1 MWYGVLTGIVPSTW
15 PELSSWSLGKMLTSF
30 SLVSD
35 LRTQNA
41 QAPSVIKFDHK
52 QVKANRPVGLRV
64 LAVGEAS
71 GATCPILTV
80 GPLLLSWAIVTQ
92 RLEATPEP
100 GRPLHEGLV
109 QCQCHLSR
117 EVGMLGCPGPPLPR
131 PLAYLP
137 SWWPDPPVTLPE
149 SVFRMCCCLCSEH

>member
-1 MWYGVLTGIVPSTW
+1 MWYGGLTGMVPHSW
-15 PELSSWSLGKMLTSF
+15 PELSSWSLGKTLTSF

-35 LRTQNA
+35 FRTQNA
-41 QAPSVIKFDHK
+41 QAPSVRKFDHR
-52 QVKANRPVGLRV
+52 QVEANRPVDHRV

-71 GATCPILTV
+71 DATCPILAV
-80 GPLLLSWAIVTQ
+80 GPLLLSRAIVTQ

-131 PLAYLP
+131 PLACLP
-137 SWWPDPPVTLPE
+137 SRWPDHPVTLPK
-149 SVFRMCCCLCSEH
+149 SVFRNLREL